1 MQQALKLEQ
10 MEEKLKNNLKHKSY
24 LLLLKYLPH
33 LMAIL
38 LMVYTLLQFADI
50 DAIIIGYI
58 INYILVGYVLICSI
72 IFKFCYVHRLPIY
85 YYILN
90 ELTSVIDN
98 YVIQIPVSEKGLLE
112 IHLILIGIIILCYTK
127 YYLKYVRNNKKQ
139 FKIAIKRYGFRKLC
153 NFRIRIARIT

>member
-1 MQQALKLEQ
+1 MQQVLRLEL
-10 MEEKLKNNLKHKSY
+10 MEEKSSNLKHKSY

-33 LMAIL
+33 LIALL

-58 INYILVGYVLICSI
+58 INYILIGYVFICSI

-85 YYILN
+85 YYIVN

-98 YVIQIPVSEKGLLE
+98 YVIQIPVSEKGLLG
-112 IHLILIGIIILCYTK
+112 IHLTFIGIIIFCYTK
-127 YYLKYVRNNKKQ
+127 YYLKYGRSNKVC
-139 FKIAIKRYGFRKLC
+139 FK
-153 NFRIRIARIT
+153 TTT

>member
-1 MQQALKLEQ
+1 
-10 MEEKLKNNLKHKSY
+10 MEEKSSNLKHKSY

-33 LMAIL
+33 LIAFL

-58 INYILVGYVLICSI
+58 INYILIGYVFICSI

-85 YYILN
+85 YYIVN

-98 YVIQIPVSEKGLLE
+98 YVIQIPVSEKGLLG
-112 IHLILIGIIILCYTK
+112 IHLTFIGIIIFCYTK
-127 YYLKYVRNNKKQ
+127 YYLKYGRSNKVC
-139 FKIAIKRYGFRKLC
+139 FK
-153 NFRIRIARIT
+153 TTT

>member
-1 MQQALKLEQ
+1 
-10 MEEKLKNNLKHKSY
+10 MEEKSSNLKHKSY

-33 LMAIL
+33 LIALL

-58 INYILVGYVLICSI
+58 INYILIGYVFMCSI

-85 YYILN
+85 YYIVN

-98 YVIQIPVSEKGLLE
+98 YVIQIPVSEKGLLG
-112 IHLILIGIIILCYTK
+112 IHLTFIGIIIFCYTK
-127 YYLKYVRNNKKQ
+127 YYLKYGRSNKVC
-139 FKIAIKRYGFRKLC
+139 FK
-153 NFRIRIARIT
+153 TTT

>member
-1 MQQALKLEQ
+1 
-10 MEEKLKNNLKHKSY
+10 MEEKSSNLKHKSY

-33 LMAIL
+33 LIALL

-58 INYILVGYVLICSI
+58 INYILIGYVFICSI

-85 YYILN
+85 YYIVN

-98 YVIQIPVSEKGLLE
+98 YVIQIPVSEKGLLG
-112 IHLILIGIIILCYTK
+112 IHLTFIGIIIFCYTK
-127 YYLKYVRNNKKQ
+127 YYLKYGRSNKVC
-139 FKIAIKRYGFRKLC
+139 FK
-153 NFRIRIARIT
+153 TTT

>member
-1 MQQALKLEQ
+1 MQQENVHITKVEKS
-10 MEEKLKNNLKHKSY
+10 EERNLKHKSY

-33 LMAIL
+33 LIAL
-38 LMVYTLLQFADI
+38 LLVAYTLLQFANV

-58 INYILVGYVLICSI
+58 INYILIGYVYICSI

-90 ELTSVIDN
+90 ELTSIIDN
-98 YVIQIPVSEKGLLE
+98 YIIEIPVSEKGLLG

-127 YYLKYVRNNKKQ
+127 YYLKYVRNNKKCI
-139 FKIAIKRYGFRKLC
+139 KID
-153 NFRIRIARIT
+153 T